1 MFVILGALLAGP
13 LILAPLEEN
22 LDLFCLVLGA
32 IALTVARCWEWK
44 LVSHALIA
52 ATPITLVVIAA
63 GLLFGRFRHQLDD
76 LFATMRRLLPR
87 PAMVAS
93 SLIILALL
101 SSVIT
106 AVVAALMLAEAVG
119 LMGLAPPER
128 TKVAVLGSFAI
139 GLGAALTPLGEPL
152 ATIASAG
159 LRLDFLGLFGLL
171 AWWVLPAIAGLCAL
185 AGYQARGPYSLG
197 ASFVRSREGPAESI
211 RQGLRVLAFVAGL
224 IFIGKALAP
233 LSSHY
238 VGKLSNEALFWV
250 NLASAALDN
259 ATLVAIEF
267 HGIDLARARS
277 ALLSLLISGG
287 MLIPGNVPNLV
298 CAYQLG
304 IRSREWA
311 QVGVP
316 VGFALLG
323 IYFAALFFIV

>member
-1 MFVILGALLAGP
+1 MNRVAMFVILGALLAGP

-152 ATIASAG
+152 PAQDCGSTSWG
-159 LRLDFLGLFGLL
+159 FL
-171 AWWVLPAIAGLCAL
+171 AC
-185 AGYQARGPYSLG
+185 SLG
-197 ASFVRSREGPAESI
+197 GSCRRLQAYARWQATKHAAPIAWAPASC
-211 RQGLRVLAFVAGL
+211 
-224 IFIGKALAP
+224 
-233 LSSHY
+233 
-238 VGKLSNEALFWV
+238 EA
-250 NLASAALDN
+250 
-259 ATLVAIEF
+259 
-267 HGIDLARARS
+267 ARDQ
-277 ALLSLLISGG
+277 
-287 MLIPGNVPNLV
+287 PN
-298 CAYQLG
+298 
-304 IRSREWA
+304 
-311 QVGVP
+311 P
-316 VGFALLG
+316 FAKD
-323 IYFAALFFIV
+323 